1 MPGESEETQMSSP
14 IVVDLPHQLGL
25 EEAKRRIDS
34 GMGRLGDHIPGGAAR
49 VEKSWTGDTMRLLV
63 EAMGQEVRAT
73 MAVTA
78 TSVRLEVQL
87 PPALS
92 FFSGPIAA
100 LLRREGAT
108 MLEDKR
114 KS

>member
-1 MPGESEETQMSSP
+1 MSSP
-14 IVVDLPHQLGL
+14 IVVDLPHSLGL
-25 EEAKRRIDS
+25 EEAKRRIDH

-49 VEKSWTGDTMRLLV
+49 VEKSWSGDTMTLVV
-63 EAMGQEVRAT
+63 EAMGQAVRAT
-73 MAVTA
+73 LAVTA
-78 TSVRLEVQL
+78 TSVRLEVVL

-92 FFSGPIAA
+92 FFSTPIAA

-108 MLEDKR
+108 LLEDNR